1 MAYVAAC
8 GIAAFR
14 IGRAKG
20 ATGRIATQA
29 ASAPLA
35 GCDGMCRSW
44 AAGEGLIAGP
54 EAPGVRFVFDGEQ
67 LPAGDTPARL
77 DLEGGEIIEVHF

>member
-1 MAYVAAC
+1 MHLPPLTHPSLPPCTPGCLLCAC
-8 GIAAFR
+8 AV
-14 IGRAKG
+14 
-20 ATGRIATQA
+20 
-29 ASAPLA
+29 L
-35 GCDGMCRSW
+35 CRSW

-67 LPAGDTPARL
+67 LPAGDTPAGL